1 MKKEINDKSFVKI
14 PGWVVNR
21 LHLTGD
27 EAIVYSLILGYKDGF
42 QEPVSYIM
50 AWTGCGERTIQRILR
65 QLVELGLLSRAE
77 KPGETTSYKCTDP
90 RKSDTPAN
98 LTPPQILRHTP
109 ANLTPPTPYYIDSID
124 NNNNNINECAPA
136 HTCTREEEAS
146 GKEDGKVRV
155 RKWILDNEEGT
166 SVLLRRL
173 KLITAPVTAEEAKR
187 VLAPYIDEFYGQLLV
202 SGRDDIDSI
211 GRMEIKRHFASW
223 IRKYI
228 EITTNQQNQ
237 DNNGNTNRRGNSAS
251 GTREG
256 VPYDEFAK
264 QFLIGFNSGKK
275 ERGM

>member
-1 MKKEINDKSFVKI
+1 MKKEIKDKSFVKI

-42 QEPVSYIM
+42 QEPISYIA
-50 AWTGCGERTIQRILR
+50 AWTGCGERAVQRMLR
-65 QLVELGLLSRAE
+65 GLEDAGLISKKE
-77 KPGETTSYKCTDP
+77 KSGKPTSYKCTDP
-90 RKSDTPAN
+90 CHADTPVT
-98 LTPPQILRHTP
+98 LTPLTHRHPTP
-109 ANLTPPTPYYIDSID
+109 DTQTPPTPYYIDSIA

-173 KLITAPVTAEEAKR
+173 QLITAPVTAEEAKR